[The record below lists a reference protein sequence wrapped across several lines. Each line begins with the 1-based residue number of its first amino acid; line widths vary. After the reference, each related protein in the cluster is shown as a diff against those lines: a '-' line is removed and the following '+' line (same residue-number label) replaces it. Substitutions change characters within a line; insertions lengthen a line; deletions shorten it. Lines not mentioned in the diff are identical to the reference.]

1 MEDTDL
7 IRQNLVLAGVAV
19 ATLLAATGFAQAG
32 DVTYERLLNPE
43 PANWLSHNRTFD
55 SNRFSPLK
63 EITKE
68 NVGDLKV
75 AFTLPLTPSSK
86 GAGAFWSS
94 LQATPLVEDG
104 TMYMSDGWGRI
115 YAIDLSKGDRGFI
128 KWVVDPQTSP
138 ELATGIL
145 NNRGVALY
153 GDSIY
158 SVTPD
163 CGLLRVS
170 KDTGEILWRVETQA
184 NPVEYCTMAPLAI
197 KDKIII
203 GPAGGDGPMRGRLE
217 ARSPENGDLIWTFD
231 TVLDA
236 SFEEGAE
243 TGGGATWVTGSY
255 DAEKNELIWGIGN
268 PYPDWEPA
276 KRPGDNLYTNSTVAL
291 DADTGKLKWHFQY
304 TPNDSWD
311 FDEVGSQQLYK
322 AEVNGAET
330 NVVGHFGRNGFFY
343 NLDGANGAFINGSQ
357 YAEKVTWTKGID
369 PKTGMPLEYDPSL
382 KVQTYLPESRMAF
395 DLMDM
400 PDGFSFCPYW
410 EGGVNMFPTTY
421 SHDTKKVYGL
431 LMEGCTYNPKSRP
444 TDESGYITGAVVAI
458 DTTTG
463 QISQRTDFS
472 STGRGGLLSTAGGV
486 VIGTSSN
493 GDIFALDDTSLER
506 LWNFNVGTM
515 IDAPP
520 ITFEVNGKQY
530 IALAVGPGGV
540 GLGFH
545 NYPGKNSNADEAAAA
560 QKFQPATTMYF
571 FSL

>member
-1 MEDTDL
+1 MK
-7 IRQNLVLAGVAV
+7 RQNIVLAGI
-19 ATLLAATGFAQAG
+19 ATAALLAGIGIVQAA
-32 DVTYERLLNPE
+32 DVTYDRLLNPE
-43 PANWLSHNRTFD
+43 PANWLTNNRTLD
-55 SNRFSPLK
+55 SNRYSPLS

-68 NVGDLKV
+68 NAKDLKV
-75 AFTLPLTPSSK
+75 SFTVPLTPSSK

-94 LQATPLVEDG
+94 LQGTPLVEDG

-115 YAIDLSKGDRGFI
+115 YAIDLTKGDRGFI
-128 KWVVDPQTSP
+128 KWIMDPQTSP

-163 CGLLRVS
+163 CGFLKVN
-170 KDTGEILWRVETQA
+170 KETGEVIWRVETQM

-217 ARSPENGDLIWTFD
+217 ARNPEDGEVIWTFE
-231 TVLDA
+231 TVLD
-236 SFEEGAE
+236 SSYEEGAE
-243 TGGGATWVTGSY
+243 TGGGATWVTGAY
-255 DAEKNELIWGIGN
+255 DAEKNEVVWGIGN

-276 KRPGDNLYTNSTVAL
+276 KRPGDNLYSNSTVAL
-291 DADTGKLKWHFQY
+291 DADTGELKWHFQY

-311 FDEVGSQQLYK
+311 FDEVGTQQIYK
-322 AEVNGAET
+322 AEVDGVET
-330 NVVGHFGRNGFFY
+330 NLVGHFGRNGFFY
-343 NLDGANGAFINGSQ
+343 NLNGNNGSYVNGSQ
-357 YAEKVTWTKGID
+357 YAEQVNWTKGID
-369 PKTGMPLEYDPSL
+369 PKTGMPLEYDPNL
-382 KVQTYLPESRMAF
+382 KVQKYLAESRMDF

-400 PDGFSFCPYW
+400 PDDFKFCPYW

-421 SHDTKKVYGL
+421 SHDTKFVYGL
-431 LMEGCTYNPKSRP
+431 LMEGCTFNPKNRP
-444 TDESGYITGAVVAI
+444 TDETGHITGSVVAI
-458 DTTTG
+458 DTATG
-463 QISQRTDFS
+463 QIAKRTDFS
-472 STGRGGLLSTAGGV
+472 STGRGGLLSTAGGI

-493 GDIFALDDTSLER
+493 GDIFALDDTTLDR

-520 ITFEVNGKQY
+520 ITFEINGKQY

-545 NYPGKNSNADEAAAA
+545 NYPGKNANADEAAAA

>member
-1 MEDTDL
+1 M
-7 IRQNLVLAGVAV
+7 IRQNIVLAGVA
-19 ATLLAATGFAQAG
+19 AAALLAGIGIAQAA

-43 PANWLSHNRTFD
+43 PANWLTNNRTYD
-55 SNRFSPLK
+55 SNRYSPLD
-63 EITKE
+63 EITKA
-68 NVGDLKV
+68 NAKDLKV
-75 AFTLPLTPSSK
+75 SFTVPLTPSSK

-94 LQATPLVEDG
+94 LQGTPLVEGG

-128 KWVVDPQTSP
+128 KWIMDPQTSP

-163 CGLLRVS
+163 CGFLRVN
-170 KDTGEILWRVETQA
+170 KETGEVIWRVETQQ

-217 ARSPENGDLIWTFD
+217 ARNPESGDLLWTFN
-231 TVLDA
+231 TILD
-236 SFEEGAE
+236 SSYDEGGE
-243 TGGGATWVTGSY
+243 TGGGSTWVTGSY
-255 DAEKNELIWGIGN
+255 DAEKNELVWGIGN
-268 PYPDWEPA
+268 PYPDWEPK

-291 DADTGKLKWHFQY
+291 DADTGEVKWHFQY

-311 FDEVGSQQLYK
+311 FDEVGTQQLYK
-322 AEVNGAET
+322 ADIGGTET
-330 NVVGHFGRNGFFY
+330 NVLGHFGRNGFFY
-343 NLDGANGAFINGSQ
+343 NIDGSNGAYLNGTQ
-357 YAEKVTWTKGID
+357 YAKEVTWTKGMD
-369 PKTGMPLEYDPSL
+369 PKTGKPLEYDPAI
-382 KVQTYLPESRMAF
+382 KVQKYLAEARMDF

-400 PDGFSFCPYW
+400 PADFKFCPYW

-421 SHDTKKVYGL
+421 SHDTKHVYGL
-431 LMEGCTYNPKSRP
+431 LMEGCTFNPKSRP
-444 TDESGYITGAVVAI
+444 TDASGNLTGAVVAI
-458 DTTTG
+458 DTATG
-463 QISQRTDFS
+463 QVTQRTDFS
-472 STGRGGLLSTAGGV
+472 STGRGGLLSTAGGI

-493 GDIFALDDTSLER
+493 GDIFALDDTTLDR

-520 ITFEVNGKQY
+520 ITFQVNGKQY

>member
-1 MEDTDL
+1 M
-7 IRQNLVLAGVAV
+7 IRQNIVLAGVA
-19 ATLLAATGFAQAG
+19 AASLLAATGFAFAA

-43 PANWLSHNRTFD
+43 AANWLSNNRTYD
-55 SNRFSPLK
+55 SNRYSPLD
-63 EITKE
+63 EITKA

-75 AFTLPLTPSSK
+75 AFTVPLTPSSK

-94 LQATPLVEDG
+94 LQGTPLVEDG

-115 YAIDLSKGDRGFI
+115 YAIDLSKGDRGYI
-128 KWVVDPQTSP
+128 KWIMDPQTSP

-158 SVTPD
+158 SITPD
-163 CGLLRVS
+163 CGLLRVN
-170 KDTGEILWRVETQA
+170 KQTGEVLWRVETQQD
-184 NPVEYCTMAPLAI
+184 PVEYCTMAPLAI

-217 ARSPENGDLIWTFD
+217 ARNPENGDLIWTFG

-236 SFEEGAE
+236 SYDEGAA
-243 TGGGATWVTGSY
+243 TGGGAVWVTGSY
-255 DAEKNELIWGIGN
+255 DVERNELIWGIGN

-291 DADTGKLKWHFQY
+291 DADTGEVKWHFQY

-311 FDEVGSQQLYK
+311 FDEVGTQQIYK
-322 AEVNGAET
+322 ANVNGTET
-330 NVVGHFGRNGFFY
+330 SVVGHFGRNGFFY
-343 NLDGANGAFINGSQ
+343 NLDGSNGAYLNGTQ

-369 PKTGMPLEYDPSL
+369 PKTGKPLEYDPAL

-400 PDGFSFCPYW
+400 PDDFEFCPYW

-421 SHDTKKVYGL
+421 SHDTKQVYGL

-444 TDESGYITGAVVAI
+444 EGEKGYLTGAIVAI
-458 DTTTG
+458 DTATG
-463 QISQRTDFS
+463 QISKRTDFS

-520 ITFEVNGKQY
+520 ITFQVNGKQY
-530 IALAVGPGGV
+530 IGLAVGPGGV

-545 NYPGKNSNADEAAAA
+545 NYPGKNANADEAAAA